1 MMNEKSEDLKV
12 LGQLANASNATLLVE
27 RSGHKYIYKP
37 KSGERELWDFPTG
50 TLYQRERAAYVMS
63 EIFTWDFVPET
74 QIIEGPYGIGSL
86 QDWHDSEITEVDI
99 FLPQE
104 IPSDW
109 LKIFSGIDEHGQQV
123 VLAHAQNQQL
133 ARICLFD
140 AVINNADRKAGH
152 LLTDSVGKIWAV
164 DHGVTFNEE
173 PKLRTVLWGWIGE
186 PIPEALMTDLE
197 KGLHS
202 VKDSELVELLNESEF
217 SQLINR
223 IEDLIAQGVFPTPN
237 PGWPAVPWPVF

>member
-1 MMNEKSEDLKV
+1 MNEKGEDFKV

-63 EIFTWDFVPET
+63 EIFNWDFVPET

-104 IPSDW
+104 IPSNW

-152 LLTDSVGKIWAV
+152 LLTDSAGKIWAV

-202 VKDSELVELLNESEF
+202 AKDSELVELLNESEF
-217 SQLINR
+217 AELIKR
-223 IEDLIAQGVFPTPN
+223 IEDLIAQGVFPAPN